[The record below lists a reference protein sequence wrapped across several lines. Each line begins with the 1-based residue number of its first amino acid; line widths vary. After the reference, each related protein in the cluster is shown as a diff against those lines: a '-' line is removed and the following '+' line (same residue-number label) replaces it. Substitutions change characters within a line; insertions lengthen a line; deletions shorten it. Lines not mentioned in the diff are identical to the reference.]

1 MISEDFLL
9 LLNTKKIYF
18 EECLSSWIKTDR
30 NMEQFCFELLV
41 ILKSNFLTLLGR
53 SLVNNILCQQVVVL
67 VRLEVDL

>member
-30 NMEQFCFELLV
+30 NMERFCFQLLV